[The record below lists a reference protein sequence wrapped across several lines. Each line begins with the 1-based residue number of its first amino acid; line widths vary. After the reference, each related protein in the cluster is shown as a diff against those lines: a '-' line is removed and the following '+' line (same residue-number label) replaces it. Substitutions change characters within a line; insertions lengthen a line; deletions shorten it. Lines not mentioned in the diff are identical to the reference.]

1 MSEIAFIGID
11 TETTGLDPVNDHL
24 LEIAVVAFDRN
35 LRPLSAFGALTVTP
49 EVESVIATRGK
60 GLHEIPREMHEIPRE
75 MHEKTGLWDELQS
88 SLDDELPNELGWY
101 DETLCER
108 LDELFQAYGTPE
120 RKLPILGNS
129 SHYDRRMLEARLPK
143 LLSRFSHRHIDPS
156 SDLETMKGADFASA
170 TVIEAEFET
179 SIEFEQ
185 FQVQVSGGQ
194 QHRAE
199 YDIHRSAALLR
210 YLWRVVDFPTFFPL
224 FTYPNA
230 KEF

>member
-1 MSEIAFIGID
+1 MSEIAFIGLD

-24 LEIAVVAFDRN
+24 LEIAVVAFDRT

-49 EVESVIATRGK
+49 EVESVIRTRGL
-60 GLHEIPREMHEIPRE
+60 GLEDVPRE
-75 MHEKTGLWDELQS
+75 MHEKTGLWDDLQT
-88 SLDDELPNELGWY
+88 SLADELPNELGWY
-101 DETLCER
+101 DVTLCER
-108 LDELFQAYGTPE
+108 LEELFQAYGTPE

-129 SHYDRRMLEARLPK
+129 SHYDRRMLEARLPN
-143 LLSRFSHRHIDPS
+143 LLGKFSHRHIDPS
-156 SDLETMKGADFASA
+156 GILETMKGADFARA
-170 TVIEAEFET
+170 TVIEAEFEN
-179 SIEFEQ
+179 SIEFTQ

-210 YLWRVVDFPTFFPL
+210 YLWRVVDFASFFPL